1 MADFDIAYRLTM
13 KHEGG
18 YANNPHDRG
27 RETYKGIARKFWSG
41 WIGWPLIDD
50 AKKQPGFPRSLD
62 ENMLLQ
68 AHVKAFYRNCFWPAF
83 MADMSNQDLANWLF
97 DKGVNMGIP
106 QAVKLLQRAIGA
118 ADDGKYGAKTDA
130 ALKKAL
136 AEDAAGVLERCREH
150 ARAFYRQLAAKD
162 PSQAQFLN
170 GWLKRA

>member
-1 MADFDIAYRLTM
+1 MADFEKAYKLTM

-27 RETYKGIARKFWSG
+27 RETYKGIARKFWSV
-41 WIGWPLIDD
+41 WIGWKLIDE
-50 AKKQPGFPRSLD
+50 AKKQPGFPKSLD

-68 AHVKAFYRNCFWPAF
+68 AHVKSFYRNCFWKPF
-83 MADMSNQDLANWLF
+83 MADLQDQELANWLF

-106 QAVKLLQRAIGA
+106 QAVKLLQRAAGVT
-118 ADDGKYGAKTDA
+118 DDGKYGPKTA
-130 ALKKAL
+130 AAV
-136 AEDAAGVLERCREH
+136 AAAGDDLLGRCREQ
-150 ARAFYRQLAAKD
+150 ARAFYTALAAKD